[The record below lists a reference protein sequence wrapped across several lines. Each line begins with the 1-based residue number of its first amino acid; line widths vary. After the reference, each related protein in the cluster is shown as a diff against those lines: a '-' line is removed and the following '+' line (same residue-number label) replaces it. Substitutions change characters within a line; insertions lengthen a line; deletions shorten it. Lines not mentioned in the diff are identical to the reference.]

1 MKRILLALT
10 MVGLLLPLAPRVEA
24 DTEVSL
30 NFFYDNL
37 SPYGSWI
44 DVAGYGYCFQPS
56 VAGDNA
62 DWRPYADGY
71 WAYTNVG
78 WTWVSYEEFGWAT
91 YHYGRWTDLADY
103 GWVWVPGY
111 EWGPAWVSWRTG
123 GDYVGWA
130 PLPPVSNV
138 IYQGRAIT
146 GQVDVLFDIGPLYY
160 NFCDVRYIGEPV
172 LRGRIFAPSRNVTII
187 NQTINVTNITYSN
200 STVYNYGP
208 NYNRLNQYSARPI
221 QRLTLQ
227 RETTGNFDQDGK
239 RGNFN
244 RVNGNQLTV
253 VAPAIRKSPQQI
265 APRQVKTKVESPKVE
280 RGWQGVQNQ
289 KDLRD
294 QMKKENAKNVPPP
307 SFQPQ
312 KDRNREDLAKGQKA
326 SVQADENVRGRGPRN
341 IQQPKIDR
349 TSGQPQKGGKP
360 ESVTADRNGRVH
372 PEEATQGNAREPKGL
387 QAGQQGANRLGK
399 EREPGVKDMA
409 ADRQKNQ
416 LKAQQGRD
424 QGGRVS
430 NKPNAQPIH
439 DDATQD
445 LRSVAVRA
453 QENSVEQPNKMSPRP
468 PQNRQ
473 TKKTQPPPA
482 QRGDQPQYPQQEQQG
497 KKKKKP
503 ENNPSDE

>member
-1 MKRILLALT
+1 M
-10 MVGLLLPLAPRVEA
+10 
-24 DTEVSL
+24 
-30 NFFYDNL
+30 
-37 SPYGSWI
+37 
-44 DVAGYGYCFQPS
+44 
-56 VAGDNA
+56 
-62 DWRPYADGY
+62 
-71 WAYTNVG
+71 
-78 WTWVSYEEFGWAT
+78 SYSIS
-91 YHYGRWTDLADY
+91 GR
-103 GWVWVPGY
+103 
-111 EWGPAWVSWRTG
+111 S
-123 GDYVGWA
+123 
-130 PLPPVSNV
+130 
-138 IYQGRAIT
+138 
-146 GQVDVLFDIGPLYY
+146 YY
-160 NFCDVRYIGEPV
+160 NFCDVRYIGEPI

-227 RETTGNFDQDGK
+227 RETTGNFDQAGK

-253 VAPAIRKSPQQI
+253 MAPAIQKSRQQI
-265 APRQVKTKVESPKVE
+265 APKQVKAKVENPKVE
-280 RGWQGVQNQ
+280 HGWQGVQDRKQ
-289 KDLRD
+289 LQDE
-294 QMKKENAKNVPPP
+294 MKKENAKNVRPP

-312 KDRNREDLAKGQKA
+312 QDRKPEAVAKAQEA
-326 SVQADENVRGRGPRN
+326 SAQADENVGARGPRN
-341 IQQPKIDR
+341 IQPPKIDR
-349 TSGQPQKGGKP
+349 RSGQPQKGGEP
-360 ESVTADRNGRVH
+360 EAVMADQNGRVQ
-372 PEEATQGNAREPKGL
+372 PNESNLENAPKQGAL
-387 QAGQQGANRLGK
+387 QAGRHGANRAEK
-399 EREPGVKDMA
+399 EREAGMKDMA
-409 ADRQKNQ
+409 ADKQKNQ

-453 QENSVEQPNKMSPRP
+453 QENSVEQPNKKSPRP

-482 QRGDQPQYPQQEQQG
+482 QRGNQPQYPQQEQQG

-503 ENNPSDE
+503 ENNPSDQ

>member
-1 MKRILLALT
+1 
-10 MVGLLLPLAPRVEA
+10 
-24 DTEVSL
+24 
-30 NFFYDNL
+30 
-37 SPYGSWI
+37 
-44 DVAGYGYCFQPS
+44 
-56 VAGDNA
+56 
-62 DWRPYADGY
+62 
-71 WAYTNVG
+71 
-78 WTWVSYEEFGWAT
+78 
-91 YHYGRWTDLADY
+91 
-103 GWVWVPGY
+103 
-111 EWGPAWVSWRTG
+111 
-123 GDYVGWA
+123 
-130 PLPPVSNV
+130 
-138 IYQGRAIT
+138 
-146 GQVDVLFDIGPLYY
+146 
-160 NFCDVRYIGEPV
+160 
-172 LRGRIFAPSRNVTII
+172 
-187 NQTINVTNITYSN
+187 
-200 STVYNYGP
+200 
-208 NYNRLNQYSARPI
+208 
-221 QRLTLQ
+221 
-227 RETTGNFDQDGK
+227 
-239 RGNFN
+239 
-244 RVNGNQLTV
+244 
-253 VAPAIRKSPQQI
+253 
-265 APRQVKTKVESPKVE
+265 
-280 RGWQGVQNQ
+280 
-289 KDLRD
+289 
-294 QMKKENAKNVPPP
+294 MKKENAKNVPPP

-409 ADRQKNQ
+409 ADKQKNQ

-453 QENSVEQPNKMSPRP
+453 QENSVEQPNKKSPRP

-503 ENNPSDE
+503 ENNPSDQ

>member
-44 DVAGYGYCFQPS
+44 DVADYGYCFQPN
-56 VAGDNA
+56 VAVDNA

-71 WAYTNVG
+71 WAYTDVG
-78 WTWVSYEEFGWAT
+78 WTWVSYEDFGWAT

-123 GDYVGWA
+123 GDYIGWA

-138 IYQGRAIT
+138 IYEGRAIT

-187 NQTINVTNITYSN
+187 NQTVNVTNITYNN

-227 RETTGNFDQDGK
+227 RETTGQTSAKAANAGT
-239 RGNFN
+239 
-244 RVNGNQLTV
+244 L
-253 VAPAIRKSPQQI
+253 I
-265 APRQVKTKVESPKVE
+265 A
-280 RGWQGVQNQ
+280 
-289 KDLRD
+289 
-294 QMKKENAKNVPPP
+294 
-307 SFQPQ
+307 
-312 KDRNREDLAKGQKA
+312 
-326 SVQADENVRGRGPRN
+326 
-341 IQQPKIDR
+341 
-349 TSGQPQKGGKP
+349 
-360 ESVTADRNGRVH
+360 
-372 PEEATQGNAREPKGL
+372 
-387 QAGQQGANRLGK
+387 
-399 EREPGVKDMA
+399 
-409 ADRQKNQ
+409 
-416 LKAQQGRD
+416 
-424 QGGRVS
+424 
-430 NKPNAQPIH
+430 
-439 DDATQD
+439 
-445 LRSVAVRA
+445 
-453 QENSVEQPNKMSPRP
+453 
-468 PQNRQ
+468 
-473 TKKTQPPPA
+473 
-482 QRGDQPQYPQQEQQG
+482 
-497 KKKKKP
+497 
-503 ENNPSDE
+503 